1 MRRLLV
7 IGLFAGLLV
16 ALTAGQAAG
25 GAPTVI
31 SISPTTGPPGT
42 EITVGYNG
50 FCDFGSPSA
59 RIELLDPNDQVV
71 ADTGFFFPT
80 SNTTLGTITV
90 PLGSA
95 PGVYTVRGTCNN
107 QPPPD
112 QSDTEPFTV
121 TGESAPPPT
130 PAAAEPVVDTP
141 AFTG

>member
-1 MRRLLV
+1 MRRFLV
-7 IGLFAGLLV
+7 VGLFAGLLV
-16 ALTAGQAAG
+16 ALTAGEAAG

-31 SISPTTGPPGT
+31 SISPTSGPPGT

-50 FCDFGSPSA
+50 FCDTGSASA

-71 ADTGFFFPT
+71 ADTGFFVPT
-80 SNTTLGTITV
+80 SLSTLGTITV

-107 QPPPD
+107 QPPGD
-112 QSDTEPFTV
+112 QSDTQPFTV
-121 TGESAPPPT
+121 TGEVAPPSSPE
-130 PAAAEPVVDTP
+130 PAAPVVETP